1 MGHIFDHSFLK
12 ESSMKPDM
20 VNRLSRL
27 EAFNSRASM
36 LGDSAESIVE
46 SMERITLLTR
56 SFHPTR

>member
-12 ESSMKPDM
+12 KSSMKPDV

-36 LGDSAESIVE
+36 
-46 SMERITLLTR
+46 
-56 SFHPTR
+56 